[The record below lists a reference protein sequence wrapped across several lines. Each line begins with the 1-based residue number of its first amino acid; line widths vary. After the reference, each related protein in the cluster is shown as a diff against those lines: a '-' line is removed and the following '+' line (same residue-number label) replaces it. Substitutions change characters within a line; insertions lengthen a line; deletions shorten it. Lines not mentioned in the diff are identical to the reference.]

1 MGREAAEGRARRAV
15 GRAAGAERGPGAEP
29 GPAAASAHLTG
40 AASPSGPDG
49 PHAPAALPAVIR
61 PSEPEPA
68 EDSVDRHI
76 ARWTG
81 KVPFDVPTE
90 AVITRMQLLAK
101 HVSQGKE
108 RALAETGLQ
117 AFEFETVHRLA
128 SRGAPWRAP
137 SAELA
142 AELLLSPAGM
152 TGRLDTL
159 EKSGL
164 VRRLRA
170 AADRRRVDVEL
181 TEEGHRRWTEAMR
194 WRGIAEAE
202 MIESLDDGERAA
214 LAALLKRMLLS
225 VETR

>member
-1 MGREAAEGRARRAV
+1 MDTEY
-15 GRAAGAERGPGAEP
+15 
-29 GPAAASAHLTG
+29 
-40 AASPSGPDG
+40 
-49 PHAPAALPAVIR
+49 
-61 PSEPEPA
+61 A

-76 ARWTG
+76 ARWSG

-90 AVITRMQLLAK
+90 AVITRIQLLAK
-101 HVSQGKE
+101 HVKYGKE

-117 AFEFETVHRLA
+117 EFEFETMHRLA

-164 VRRLRA
+164 VRRVRA
-170 AADRRRVDVEL
+170 SGDRRRVDVEL
-181 TEEGHRRWTEAMR
+181 TDDGHRRWTEAMR

-202 MIESLDDGERAA
+202 MVEPLDDGERAA
-214 LAALLKRMLLS
+214 LSALLKRMLRH
-225 VETR
+225 VEEKQEK

>member
-1 MGREAAEGRARRAV
+1 MGREAAEGRARTAETRAT
-15 GRAAGAERGPGAEP
+15 GAQAGPERAGNRAADGAGSTAAGAAGK
-29 GPAAASAHLTG
+29 S
-40 AASPSGPDG
+40 
-49 PHAPAALPAVIR
+49 
-61 PSEPEPA
+61 A

-76 ARWTG
+76 ARWAG

-90 AVITRMQLLAK
+90 AVITRIQLLAK
-101 HVSQGKE
+101 HVSHGKE

-117 AFEFETVHRLA
+117 AFEFETMHRLA

-181 TEEGHRRWTEAMR
+181 TADGHRRWTEAMR

-202 MIESLDDGERAA
+202 MIEPLDDAERAA

>member
-1 MGREAAEGRARRAV
+1 MEK
-15 GRAAGAERGPGAEP
+15 ER
-29 GPAAASAHLTG
+29 T
-40 AASPSGPDG
+40 
-49 PHAPAALPAVIR
+49 
-61 PSEPEPA
+61 

-76 ARWTG
+76 ARWSG

-90 AVITRMQLLAK
+90 AVITRIQLLAK
-101 HVSQGKE
+101 HVNTGKE

-117 AFEFETVHRLA
+117 RFEFETLHRLA
-128 SRGAPWRAP
+128 SRGTPWRAP

-142 AELLLSPAGM
+142 AELVLSPAGM

-170 AADRRRVDVEL
+170 AGDRRRVEVEL

-202 MIESLDDGERAA
+202 LIEPLDDTDRAA
-214 LAALLKRMLLS
+214 LAALLKRMLLRA
-225 VETR
+225 ETR

>member
-1 MGREAAEGRARRAV
+1 MRAV
-15 GRAAGAERGPGAEP
+15 AKAAQVR
-29 GPAAASAHLTG
+29 PARSRRIGEVMTAGYFASESFVNEIYGGGCDNPPMDT
-40 AASPSGPDG
+40 
-49 PHAPAALPAVIR
+49 
-61 PSEPEPA
+61 

-76 ARWTG
+76 ARWSG

-90 AVITRMQLLAK
+90 GVITRIQLLAK
-101 HVSQGKE
+101 HVKSGKE

-117 AFEFETVHRLA
+117 EFEFETMHRLA
-128 SRGAPWRAP
+128 GRGAPWRAP

-164 VRRLRA
+164 VRRVRA
-170 AADRRRVDVEL
+170 EGDRRRVDVEL
-181 TEEGHRRWTEAMR
+181 TDEGHRRWIDAMR

-202 MIESLDDGERAA
+202 MVEPLDDGERAA
-214 LAALLKRMLLS
+214 LSALLKRMLLH
-225 VETR
+225 VEAK

>member
-1 MGREAAEGRARRAV
+1 MRALAKAAKVRPARSRQIDEVMTADNISPANHSSTNYRAR
-15 GRAAGAERGPGAEP
+15 GAI
-29 GPAAASAHLTG
+29 
-40 AASPSGPDG
+40 
-49 PHAPAALPAVIR
+49 LPTMDT
-61 PSEPEPA
+61 EYA

-76 ARWTG
+76 ARWSG

-90 AVITRMQLLAK
+90 AVITRIQLLAK
-101 HVSQGKE
+101 HVKYGKE

-117 AFEFETVHRLA
+117 EFEFETMHRLA
-128 SRGAPWRAP
+128 SRGTPWRAP

-164 VRRLRA
+164 VRRVRA
-170 AADRRRVDVEL
+170 LGDRRRVDVEL
-181 TEEGHRRWTEAMR
+181 TDDGHRRWTEAMR

-202 MIESLDDGERAA
+202 MVDPLDDGERAA
-214 LAALLKRMLLS
+214 LSALLKRMLRH
-225 VETR
+225 VEEKQEK

>member
-1 MGREAAEGRARRAV
+1 MGTDAAEGRARNGDIRAN
-15 GRAAGAERGPGAEP
+15 GAQTGPGQAGNRAAGAADSS
-29 GPAAASAHLTG
+29 AADAADSSAAG
-40 AASPSGPDG
+40 AAGN
-49 PHAPAALPAVIR
+49 PAV
-61 PSEPEPA
+61 
-68 EDSVDRHI
+68 DSVDRHI

-90 AVITRMQLLAK
+90 AVITRIQLLAK
-101 HVSQGKE
+101 HVSHGKE

-117 AFEFETVHRLA
+117 AFEFETMHRLA

-202 MIESLDDGERAA
+202 MIEPLDDAERAA

>member
-1 MGREAAEGRARRAV
+1 MGREAAEGRARSAG
-15 GRAAGAERGPGAEP
+15 GRATGAE
-29 GPAAASAHLTG
+29 ASAERDG
-40 AASPSGPDG
+40 NSDGNSDGSSGENSGRIPG
-49 PHAPAALPAVIR
+49 ENSGENSVVE
-61 PSEPEPA
+61 SA

-90 AVITRMQLLAK
+90 AVITRIQLLAK
-101 HVSQGKE
+101 HVSHGKE

-117 AFEFETVHRLA
+117 AFEFETMHRLA

-181 TEEGHRRWTEAMR
+181 TEEGHRRWLDAMR
-194 WRGIAEAE
+194 WRGVAEHE
-202 MIESLDDGERAA
+202 MIEPLDDGERAA
-214 LAALLKRMLLS
+214 LAALLKRMLLA